1 MGQMPDAMQPPQKID
16 SILSSI
22 NEKLPAL
29 SRAVIERHLDT
40 TQPENRAFLQCPDDH
55 NQHQTQWHQWGII
68 THTRVFLRVFDR
80 DVPAYLHA
88 WGVWDA
94 VDRVLSDHV
103 DGLTRWQL
111 LHVSILLHDIGKFG
125 ARTRDA
131 HGFHF
136 AGHESL
142 SGRLIREELQL
153 DQFGL
158 TGPQIAYVAR
168 TAEDHFLLG
177 LLRKRARQQ
186 GAFSLEF
193 TQRQPFIEDVRR
205 IKAEHPDDFIEVGVL
220 FLGDS
225 LAKAEPHAGPD
236 RAVSQNEVNVAFAR
250 RYLELTVGKE
260 PLDMKAPAQND
271 CPNRV

>member
-1 MGQMPDAMQPPQKID
+1 MRQMPDAMQSPSDFD
-16 SILSSI
+16 SILSRI
-22 NEKLPAL
+22 NEQLPAL

-40 TQPENRAFLQCPDDH
+40 NKPENRAFLQCPDDR

-68 THTRVFLRVFDR
+68 THTRVFLGVFDR
-80 DVPAYLHA
+80 DVPRYLRA
-88 WGVWDA
+88 WRVWDP
-94 VDRVLSDHV
+94 VDRVLSRPV

-125 ARTRDA
+125 TRTRGA
-131 HGFHF
+131 RGFHF

-142 SGRLIREELQL
+142 SGRLIREEVRL

-186 GAFSLEF
+186 GIFRLEY
-193 TQRQPFIEDVRR
+193 TESQPFLEDVRR
-205 IKAEHPDDFIEVGVL
+205 IQAEHADDFIEVGVL

-225 LAKAEPHAGPD
+225 LAKAEPQAGPD
-236 RAVSQNEVNVAFAR
+236 RAVSQNEINVAVAR
-250 RYLELTVGKE
+250 RYLELTVGE
-260 PLDMKAPAQND
+260 SQST
-271 CPNRV
+271 

>member
-1 MGQMPDAMQPPQKID
+1 MPDVLQSSSEFD

-22 NEKLPAL
+22 NEQLPAL
-29 SRAVIERHLDT
+29 SRSVIERYLDKNE
-40 TQPENRAFLQCPDDH
+40 PENQAFLRCPDDRM
-55 NQHQTQWHQWGII
+55 QHQTQWHQWGII

-80 DVPAYLHA
+80 DVPLYLRA

-94 VDRVLSDHV
+94 VDRVLSCRV

-111 LHVSILLHDIGKFG
+111 LRISILLHDIGKFG
-125 ARTRDA
+125 TRTQGAR
-131 HGFHF
+131 GFHF

-142 SGRLIREELQL
+142 SGQLIREEMQL

-158 TGPQIAYVAR
+158 TGSQIAYVAR

-186 GAFSLEF
+186 GAFSIEYTESQQF
-193 TQRQPFIEDVRR
+193 TEDVKR
-205 IKAEHPDDFIEVGVL
+205 IKAEHADDFVEVGVL

-225 LAKAEPHAGPD
+225 LAKAEPNRGPD
-236 RAVSQNEVNVAFAR
+236 RAVSQNEINVAVAH
-250 RYLELTVGKE
+250 RYLELTVGE
-260 PLDMKAPAQND
+260 S
-271 CPNRV
+271 